1 MNNKTHSLRWNPP
14 TGVAVKTRGVYI
26 LHGTGEHAAR
36 YAPLAMRLAQA
47 GFRVGAHD
55 HVGHGESA
63 GARGVIDPPG
73 SLITQ
78 AAIQCQQ
85 FALETG
91 HAPVLFGHSLGGV
104 AACELVL
111 EHQLPV
117 AGLILSAPSF
127 GVHIRKRDL
136 LLVKALSIVAP
147 TYTVNR
153 PYSASLL
160 TQDETVRARA
170 EADPLIHG
178 VKSASLIN
186 WLITSGAR
194 QLENAS
200 QLDIDTLLLIAGDDR
215 IADSGKTQ
223 QFAERAPAD
232 RITVCNYEDS
242 YHEILNETPERSGR
256 VLDDIEQWLLERFFE

>member
-1 MNNKTHSLRWNPP
+1 MNNNTHSLRWNPP
-14 TGVAVKTRGVYI
+14 AGVPVKERGVYI

-36 YAPLAMRLAQA
+36 YAPLATRLAQV

-55 HVGHGESA
+55 HVGHGQSA
-63 GARGVIDPPG
+63 GERGVIDPPG
-73 SLITQ
+73 ALVTQ

-91 HAPVLFGHSLGGV
+91 QAPVLFGHSLGGV

-111 EHQLPV
+111 EHQLPI
-117 AGLILSAPSF
+117 AGMILSAPSF
-127 GVHIRKRDL
+127 VVHIRKRDL

-153 PYSASLL
+153 PYSAALL
-160 TQDETVRARA
+160 TQDESIRARA

-186 WLITSGAR
+186 WLMTSGAR
-194 QLENAS
+194 QLESAPHLNV
-200 QLDIDTLLLIAGDDR
+200 DTLLLIAGEDR
-215 IADSGKTQ
+215 IADSDKSR
-223 QFAERAPAD
+223 QFSVNAPAD
-232 RITVCNYEDS
+232 RITVHDYEDA
-242 YHEILNETPERSGR
+242 YHEILNETPDRSRR
-256 VLDDIEQWLLERFFE
+256 VLDDIEQWMLARFSE